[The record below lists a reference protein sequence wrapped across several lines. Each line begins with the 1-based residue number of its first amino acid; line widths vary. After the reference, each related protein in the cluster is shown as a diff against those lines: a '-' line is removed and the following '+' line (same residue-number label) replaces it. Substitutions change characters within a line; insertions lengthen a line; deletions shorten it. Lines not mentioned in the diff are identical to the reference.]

1 MKRDNKFF
9 ASLIGIIVSSLHVIT
24 LVYYIISMSIQI
36 TSKGISEDIGYLEI
50 AFFAVQL
57 VIVSVALALSA
68 VCMRFSKNFELNEE
82 NKRILISTIS
92 FDFILA
98 FLFFVSA
105 FANAEI
111 FYIIFCVLSCLLIL
125 TSGSLFL
132 IDLNEEIK
140 IAKQHKEK
148 LDNAYLYENEKKH
161 ENKIDN

>member
-1 MKRDNKFF
+1 
-9 ASLIGIIVSSLHVIT
+9 
-24 LVYYIISMSIQI
+24 MSIQI
-36 TSKGISEDIGYLEI
+36 ANNGISDDVGYLEI
-50 AFFAVQL
+50 AFFGVQL

-82 NKRILISTIS
+82 NKRILISTIT

-125 TSGSLFL
+125 VAGSLFL
-132 IDLNEEIK
+132 FDLNEEIK

-148 LDNAYLYENEKKH
+148 LDNTIYHESAIQNENIALNNHKDE
-161 ENKIDN
+161 

>member
-1 MKRDNKFF
+1 MKRENRFI
-9 ASLIGIIVSSLHVIT
+9 ASLIGIIVSSLHIFT
-24 LVYYIISMSIQI
+24 IIYYIIAMSIQI
-36 TSKGISEDIGYLEI
+36 ANNGISDDVGYLEI
-50 AFFAVQL
+50 AFFGVQL

-125 TSGSLFL
+125 TSGSLLL

-148 LDNAYLYENEKKH
+148 LDNAYLYENEKNH
-161 ENKIDN
+161 ENKIDK

>member
-111 FYIIFCVLSCLLIL
+111 FYIIFLLIL
-125 TSGSLFL
+125 TSGSLLL

-148 LDNAYLYENEKKH
+148 LDNAYLYENEKIH
-161 ENKIDN
+161 ENKIDK